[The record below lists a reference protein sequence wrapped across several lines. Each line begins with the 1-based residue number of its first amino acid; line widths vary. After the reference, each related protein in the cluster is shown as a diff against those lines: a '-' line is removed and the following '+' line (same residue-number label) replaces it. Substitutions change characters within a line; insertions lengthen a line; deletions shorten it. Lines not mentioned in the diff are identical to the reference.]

1 MNRTPVE
8 ELLMEYGI
16 QPTAQRC
23 VVTGYLLETDCHPTA
38 EEVMLAV
45 KDRLPCSLS
54 RATVYNT
61 LKLLVDKGLLQELST
76 EPGQIRYDANT
87 GPHHHFVD
95 RESGRIYD
103 LEVDSE
109 GISIRTD
116 FKLPEEYN
124 ADYFRITF
132 YGKVES

>member
-1 MNRTPVE
+1 MNRTTVE

-38 EEVMLAV
+38 EEVMRAV

-61 LKLLVDKGLLQELST
+61 LKLLVDKGILQELST

-87 GPHHHFVD
+87 DHHHHFVD

-103 LEVDSE
+103 LEVDGE
-109 GISIRTD
+109 GISLLTD
-116 FKLPEEYN
+116 FKLPAEYN

-132 YGKVES
+132 YGKAGS